1 MVPLKHIHFWNVYI
15 LGCLK
20 GKRNDSKTILA
31 VLLPFYFSR
40 ERVWWNLIKTS
51 CSKLKPKYCIE
62 TYEDLSHDKLW
73 IGVLLVEVLI
83 SSVDFFFFSTLY
95 LFFHP
100 LLEKSKSHAFLV
112 KFSEIVPFSKIQ
124 LYGSFFLVVF

>member
-83 SSVDFFFFSTLY
+83 SSVDFFFFLLSTSSFILCWKRVNHMLSSLNFLKLY
-95 LFFHP
+95 HFQ
-100 LLEKSKSHAFLV
+100 KSNFMGV
-112 KFSEIVPFSKIQ
+112 
-124 LYGSFFLVVF
+124 SF